1 MVGYVRK
8 LEKALIKTL
17 AEMGTATGQIEGRT
31 GVWVQPDVAS
41 RCPHC
46 PPASKKT
53 PSKIAAIGVKVDA
66 RGITR
71 HGFALNVNTDMDYWG
86 GIVGCGLK
94 DAPVINLADLFW
106 EPPTMAQVMQNF
118 VQAFGE
124 VFEMDTV
131 WKHEETFLLT
141 PVPAIP

>member
-1 MVGYVRK
+1 MGEGVGVREVRVVDYVRK

-17 AEMGTATGQIEGRT
+17 AELGIATGQIEGRT

-46 PPASKKT
+46 PPASKKV

-71 HGFALNVNTDMDYWG
+71 HGFALNVSTDMEYWE

-106 EPPTMAQVMQNF
+106 EPPEMEQVMRKF
-118 VQAFGE
+118 TQAFGE
-124 VFEMDTV
+124 VFEYDMVISD
-131 WKHEETFLLT
+131 E
-141 PVPAIP
+141 